1 MNEEFLS
8 IKKLIETKGYK
19 FTVQKRIILEEL
31 FNTDIHLTAKEIYS
45 KVKNQNIGLATIY
58 RTMSLFT
65 TIGIVKEIHADGM
78 SYYELKMYSKKP
90 LHIHFKCVK
99 CNRIIDVDNTGAEIK
114 YLKLNRE
121 IEESKKLQIH
131 DANIMLIGL
140 CDKCK

>member
-19 FTVQKRIILEEL
+19 FTIQKRIILEEL

-45 KVKNQNIGLATIY
+45 NVKNKNIGLATIY

-65 TIGIVKEIHADGM
+65 TIGIVKEIQADGM

-90 LHIHFKCVK
+90 LHIHFKCIE